1 MSGPDDTSEN
11 VPLNTRRATLERS
24 YGGTFTTDR
33 VSTSHLASSGDS
45 RAGNARHVGGR
56 DDSGPL
62 HPMDNVP
69 QLQRQDSSMT
79 VRMNAVEDGAGAL
92 RRGIK
97 LFTFSL
103 VADVFLIVI
112 GTVVLGLHWGDK
124 PVVCN
129 SSSSADDGASIND
142 VCCQWLLVAVI
153 LKVLITSVCVV
164 SPVRPVA

>member
-1 MSGPDDTSEN
+1 
-11 VPLNTRRATLERS
+11 
-24 YGGTFTTDR
+24 
-33 VSTSHLASSGDS
+33 
-45 RAGNARHVGGR
+45 
-56 DDSGPL
+56 
-62 HPMDNVP
+62 
-69 QLQRQDSSMT
+69 MT

-97 LFTFSL
+97 FFTFSL
-103 VADVFLIVI
+103 ADVFLIVI

-142 VCCQWLLVAVI
+142 VWCQWALVAVI
-153 LKVLITSVCVV
+153 LKVLITSVCMV